1 MFIHT
6 LIEYSCWFTS
16 YAMCSYSMR
25 SFARGNI
32 ILGQLDCK
40 MREAMPRE
48 QLNCAKG
55 DKAFNVNKLCIYE
68 RSSSP
73 LVCIFVTIESLNL
86 YISHNNGLLSF
97 KRISLPIYLVS
108 FDRSRYFLVILY
120 AAVSGEKCYVMSLV
134 P

>member
-73 LVCIFVTIESLNL
+73 LVCIFVTIGSLNL
-86 YISHNNGLLSF
+86 YILHNNGLLSL
-97 KRISLPIYLVS
+97 RTISLPIFSRLPSSLLNLLRSQLILSSHYLRCVQ
-108 FDRSRYFLVILY
+108 R
-120 AAVSGEKCYVMSLV
+120 
-134 P
+134 